1 MFRSRMLAFKMAIP
15 AGQAFPY
22 RRGEVTEALSI
33 TLLILVGRV
42 SVKQAALF
50 DGFAFGPMHR
60 LCPSRIRCIPDWSS
74 VSQSRGVIHLTM
86 NLELNGRLAAPT
98 ALGDGVILLA
108 MAFMLG

>member
-1 MFRSRMLAFKMAIP
+1 MAIP

-33 TLLILVGRV
+33 TLLILGGRV

-50 DGFAFGPMHR
+50 DGFAFDPFF
-60 LCPSRIRCIPDWSS
+60 SRMMVRARP
-74 VSQSRGVIHLTM
+74 VIHLTM

-98 ALGDGVILLA
+98 ALGDGVMLLA

>member
-33 TLLILVGRV
+33 TLLILGGRV

-50 DGFAFGPMHR
+50 DGSAFDPFSFELMVR
-60 LCPSRIRCIPDWSS
+60 SRSNRTRQQHAC
-74 VSQSRGVIHLTM
+74 R
-86 NLELNGRLAAPT
+86 
-98 ALGDGVILLA
+98 
-108 MAFMLG
+108 